1 MKARALIR
9 NGTARLKNSPAIDH
23 WQKGREKI
31 EAEILLIDLMGEEPD
46 PDDKISASKQRR
58 YEEWIER
65 RFTGEPVAHIT
76 GVTDFRGLDLI
87 VKPGVFVPRD
97 SSEWLAEQAIRR
109 LRKRRKP
116 VHVDLASGM
125 GTIALAVAS
134 EVPKAEV
141 FGAELSREGVK
152 LARRN
157 ARELGLKA
165 TFAAGDLFEPV
176 PKKLRGRVDVITIH
190 PPYVAKNELKDLP
203 DEIRRGGGRVL
214 VESHDL
220 LHGDAVPLS
229 DRFARRF
236 PRPRCRLGRRG
247 EARRGGAHRA
257 DGRVGDR
264 CAVGWTVS
272 WAVGPAV
279 SGSPSPRFPSCA
291 PRRPSRR
298 GARASRRSD
307 RGSS

>member
-1 MKARALIR
+1 MKARVLIR
-9 NGTARLKNSPAIDH
+9 NGTARLKDSPAIDH

-203 DEIRRGGGRVL
+203 DEIKDWEPAHTLTDRSVDGLGLVRRTVEEAPAWLKPNGWVLMETDPDRARDVRKVMSEGGFRDVRSTKGGPVPITRVI
-214 VESHDL
+214 V
-220 LHGDAVPLS
+220 GK
-229 DRFARRF
+229 
-236 PRPRCRLGRRG
+236 RPR
-247 EARRGGAHRA
+247 
-257 DGRVGDR
+257 
-264 CAVGWTVS
+264 
-272 WAVGPAV
+272 
-279 SGSPSPRFPSCA
+279 
-291 PRRPSRR
+291 
-298 GARASRRSD
+298 
-307 RGSS
+307 

>member
-9 NGTARLKNSPAIDH
+9 NGTARLKDSPAIDH

-46 PDDKISASKQRR
+46 PDDKISAAKQRR

-203 DEIRRGGGRVL
+203 DEIKDWEPAHTLTDRSVDGLGLVRRTVEEAPAWLKPNGWVL
-214 VESHDL
+214 METD
-220 LHGDAVPLS
+220 P
-229 DRFARRF
+229 DRAR
-236 PRPRCRLGRRG
+236 
-247 EARRGGAHRA
+247 
-257 DGRVGDR
+257 DV
-264 CAVGWTVS
+264 
-272 WAVGPAV
+272 
-279 SGSPSPRFPSCA
+279 
-291 PRRPSRR
+291 
-298 GARASRRSD
+298 RRS
-307 RGSS
+307 SVAAPALL

>member
-9 NGTARLKNSPAIDH
+9 NGTARLKDSPAIDH

-76 GVTDFRGLDLI
+76 GVTDFRGLDLT

-203 DEIRRGGGRVL
+203 DEIKDWEPAHTLTDRSVDGLGLVRRTVEEAPAWLKPNGWVLMETDPDRARDVRKVMSEGGFRDVRSTKGGPVPITRVI
-214 VESHDL
+214 V
-220 LHGDAVPLS
+220 GK
-229 DRFARRF
+229 
-236 PRPRCRLGRRG
+236 RPR
-247 EARRGGAHRA
+247 
-257 DGRVGDR
+257 
-264 CAVGWTVS
+264 
-272 WAVGPAV
+272 
-279 SGSPSPRFPSCA
+279 
-291 PRRPSRR
+291 
-298 GARASRRSD
+298 
-307 RGSS
+307 

>member
-9 NGTARLKNSPAIDH
+9 NGTARLKDSPAIDH

-76 GVTDFRGLDLI
+76 GVTDFRGLDLM
-87 VKPGVFVPRD
+87 VEPGVFVPRD
-97 SSEWLAEQAIRR
+97 SSEWLAEQAVRR

-152 LARRN
+152 LARKN
-157 ARELGLKA
+157 ARHLEVKA
-165 TFAAGDLFEPV
+165 TFGEGDLFEPV

-203 DEIRRGGGRVL
+203 DEIKEWEPAHTLTDRSVDGLGLVRRTVEVLLQFGGCLRVF
-214 VESHDL
+214 
-220 LHGDAVPLS
+220 G
-229 DRFARRF
+229 
-236 PRPRCRLGRRG
+236 
-247 EARRGGAHRA
+247 
-257 DGRVGDR
+257 
-264 CAVGWTVS
+264 
-272 WAVGPAV
+272 
-279 SGSPSPRFPSCA
+279 
-291 PRRPSRR
+291 
-298 GARASRRSD
+298 
-307 RGSS
+307 